1 MTGTA
6 RTLLAPLLALLGC
19 LVVAFPLVSAQQSA
33 ASVLVLVVLAV
44 AAAVALRP
52 RPLPGAIT
60 AAAHGEH
67 RPDLLPPWLAVD
79 LPRTPR
85 CPRAPGRR

>member
-6 RTLLAPLLALLGC
+6 RTLVVPLLVLLGS
-19 LVVAFPLVSAQQSA
+19 LVVALPLLSAQQSA
-33 ASVLVLVVLAV
+33 ASMLVLLVAAI
-44 AAAVALRP
+44 AAAVAARP
-52 RPLPGAIT
+52 ALLPGGIT